1 MANAVPKNKS
11 EKGEKAISRL
21 FGQMDKTVAK
31 RVWSPAA
38 YASLITYLAEAY
50 GAKFTTKEERDAFR
64 KELEDSDFGY
74 SSNFKKYAATRGFL
88 PAKDE
93 YEQAKFD

>member
-1 MANAVPKNKS
+1 MANGTVKNKS
-11 EKGEKAISRL
+11 EKTEKAISRL

-31 RVWSPAA
+31 RQWSASA
-38 YASLITYLAEAY
+38 YASLITYVAEAY
-50 GAKFTTKEERDAFR
+50 GAKFPAKEDRDAFR
-64 KELEDSDFGY
+64 KELEDSDLGY

-93 YEQAKFD
+93 YATASFD